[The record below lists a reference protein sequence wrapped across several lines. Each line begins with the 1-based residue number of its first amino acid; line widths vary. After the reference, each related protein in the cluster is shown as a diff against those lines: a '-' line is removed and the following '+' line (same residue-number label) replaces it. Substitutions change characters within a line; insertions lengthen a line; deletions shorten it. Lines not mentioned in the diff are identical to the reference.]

1 MPITTEGFVLDPDG
15 DAPLNLGNNGPLRL
29 AALTATPPPK
39 LPQWQSNADTDGAA
53 LVRNPY
59 HDKRDWQ
66 MQVRVVVA
74 SMDQAMS
81 SVGLLENKLQEACL
95 QGAGNGPGLPFSWT
109 PAGAST
115 ALTGYML
122 FAEIN
127 DLPISYG
134 DAWFAHMPIVTVQFV
149 TRPFLYGTEVSGGS
163 VTSSSVLATITVD
176 DVAGDVP
183 AEARLVITDESSEA
197 RRWVEWGLE
206 SFYFDSVSPS
216 ELFIDSADLVTSGF
230 AGSSTALS
238 GAYGG
243 SAISTSLLSQPIA
256 VCGTGDLPH
265 VGTFRVK
272 ARAWCASTAEY
283 WSLAW
288 QEGDGD
294 SATNT
299 PVQPVAGSAFN
310 ELDLGLITVD
320 VAEAGD
326 QVWSGQIVAYTSST
340 AGGETGA
347 VDWLGLFPVNEGY
360 GRLEGAYSYTPGV
373 TDGYDD
379 FSGASGALN
388 GGTAVV
394 GGTWA
399 TSGTTTD
406 FAETTDALDAGN
418 KTESRA
424 TVTESGPRFAILGS
438 TSYTDCEV
446 GVDVYFDPGTIGQ
459 REAYVVA
466 RFTDASNYCPR

>member
-1 MPITTEGFVLDPDG
+1 M
-15 DAPLNLGNNGPLRL
+15 
-29 AALTATPPPK
+29 
-39 LPQWQSNADTDGAA
+39 
-53 LVRNPY
+53 
-59 HDKRDWQ
+59 
-66 MQVRVVVA
+66 
-74 SMDQAMS
+74 
-81 SVGLLENKLQEACL
+81 
-95 QGAGNGPGLPFSWT
+95 
-109 PAGAST
+109 
-115 ALTGYML
+115 
-122 FAEIN
+122 
-127 DLPISYG
+127 
-134 DAWFAHMPIVTVQFV
+134 
-149 TRPFLYGTEVSGGS
+149 
-163 VTSSSVLATITVD
+163 
-176 DVAGDVP
+176 
-183 AEARLVITDESSEA
+183 
-197 RRWVEWGLE
+197 
-206 SFYFDSVSPS
+206 
-216 ELFIDSADLVTSGF
+216 
-230 AGSSTALS
+230 
-238 GAYGG
+238 
-243 SAISTSLLSQPIA
+243 
-256 VCGTGDLPH
+256 
-265 VGTFRVK
+265 K

-320 VAEAGD
+320 VAETGD

-438 TSYTDCEV
+438 TSYTNCEV
-446 GVDVYFDPGTIGQ
+446 GVNVYFDPGTIGQ

-466 RFTDASNYCPR
+466 RFTDASNYARARILRNSTTQAWLFVETIVAGSRTSTLSPLFTLPLLSYMTLRLIVFVSGRALGWVFDSTGATLASLEMLSSVLATGGTLASGKSGFADESGSATGVRAYYDDFYAAVPSAETVIIRPGESLQVRSDANLRASSDGSTYGKLPSRGSRLWIPQAGDAGRSTRIAVRATREDPITTASRNDGDEITAELFYTPRYLAVPRG